1 MTKIGQ
7 ASLGEN
13 GKISG
18 GIAGDNTG
26 KEVYI
31 SNYKVH
37 SKGWRVLRAQNDAVA
52 KGIAVAMEAACNNDL
67 IGYDQIQRNTLYDLI
82 VDDKFDPSKADQPC
96 ETDCSALVRVC
107 ILYALRKNGI
117 SNLIE
122 EFYTGNQASILLKTK
137 LFTEMLGDIYTT
149 QPDYLKRGD
158 ILVTK
163 TKGHT
168 VVVLDDGDSISLGKD
183 IQDTYALGER
193 ELKNGS
199 EGRDVQQLQ
208 THLIELGF
216 ECGKWGA
223 DGDFGDLTEV
233 ALKGLQKYLN
243 YLGNI
248 GVYDLKTHELLM
260 NKLGEQEVT
269 DSMSKGTKRVKIV
282 GGNCYIREEPNKSAK
297 ELGIAKLGTEYELL
311 KQSDTGWI
319 EIDIGLESKTGWVS
333 GKYAELIGIAHDIS
347 DSSMVISSN
356 GIKLISEF
364 EGCYLEAYLCPAK
377 VWTIGIGTTIYPNGI
392 KVKDGD
398 TCTLEQAN
406 EYLAHDMKEFEK
418 TINNFVKVDLT
429 QNQFD
434 ALVSLS
440 YNIGSNA
447 FKNST
452 LLKKLNNKDYQGAA
466 DQILVWNRGDGKVLK
481 GLVRR
486 REAERALFLKK

>member
-1 MTKIGQ
+1 M
-7 ASLGEN
+7 
-13 GKISG
+13 
-18 GIAGDNTG
+18 
-26 KEVYI
+26 
-31 SNYKVH
+31 
-37 SKGWRVLRAQNDAVA
+37 
-52 KGIAVAMEAACNNDL
+52 
-67 IGYDQIQRNTLYDLI
+67 
-82 VDDKFDPSKADQPC
+82 
-96 ETDCSALVRVC
+96 
-107 ILYALRKNGI
+107 
-117 SNLIE
+117 
-122 EFYTGNQASILLKTK
+122 
-137 LFTEMLGDIYTT
+137 
-149 QPDYLKRGD
+149 
-158 ILVTK
+158 
-163 TKGHT
+163 
-168 VVVLDDGDSISLGKD
+168 
-183 IQDTYALGER
+183 
-193 ELKNGS
+193 
-199 EGRDVQQLQ
+199 
-208 THLIELGF
+208 
-216 ECGKWGA
+216 
-223 DGDFGDLTEV
+223 
-233 ALKGLQKYLN
+233 
-243 YLGNI
+243 
-248 GVYDLKTHELLM
+248 
-260 NKLGEQEVT
+260 
-269 DSMSKGTKRVKIV
+269 
-282 GGNCYIREEPNKSAK
+282 
-297 ELGIAKLGTEYELL
+297 
-311 KQSDTGWI
+311 

-486 REAERALFLKK
+486 REAERALFLHK